1 MNTRVSAP
9 LARPIPRHRQ
19 PHDISV
25 EVTELL
31 DALTDG
37 LGEIMGDQL
46 VGAYLFGSATT
57 DDFDRE
63 SDVDVVVVMA
73 DEISHEAFAALKA
86 MHARIAAIDSWCA
99 TQLEVSYIPRRAI
112 RRYDPS
118 DALHPRL
125 DRGTGEALRLMQHG
139 ADWVVQRHL
148 IRERGL
154 TLVGPLPNTLIDP
167 VAPDDMRRAMLE
179 LWQQWLAPL
188 VENPPHVRTR
198 GYQSFIVLSVC
209 RILYTLEHGDVL
221 SKRAAASWG
230 EQTLDARW
238 APLIRGAWTGR
249 QNHAAAPLPEDLN
262 ETWRFIR
269 YATSDFIDN
278 EHP

>member
-1 MNTRVSAP
+1 MITRAAAPFTESSAS
-9 LARPIPRHRQ
+9 RRQ
-19 PHDISV
+19 SSDTPP
-25 EVTELL
+25 EVAELL

-63 SDVDVVVVMA
+63 SDVDVVVVTA

-125 DRGTGEALRLMQHG
+125 DRGT
-139 ADWVVQRHL
+139 
-148 IRERGL
+148 ERRS
-154 TLVGPLPNTLIDP
+154 
-167 VAPDDMRRAMLE
+167 A
-179 LWQQWLAPL
+179 
-188 VENPPHVRTR
+188 
-198 GYQSFIVLSVC
+198 
-209 RILYTLEHGDVL
+209 
-221 SKRAAASWG
+221 
-230 EQTLDARW
+230 
-238 APLIRGAWTGR
+238 
-249 QNHAAAPLPEDLN
+249 
-262 ETWRFIR
+262 
-269 YATSDFIDN
+269 
-278 EHP
+278 

>member
-1 MNTRVSAP
+1 MITRAAAPFTESSAS
-9 LARPIPRHRQ
+9 RRQ
-19 PHDISV
+19 SSDTPP
-25 EVTELL
+25 EVAELL

-63 SDVDVVVVMA
+63 SDVDVVVVTA
-73 DEISHEAFAALKA
+73 DEISDEAFAALKA

-148 IRERGL
+148 IRERGVA
-154 TLVGPLPNTLIDP
+154 LVGSPASTFID
-167 VAPDDMRRAMLE
+167 AISPDDMRRAMRE